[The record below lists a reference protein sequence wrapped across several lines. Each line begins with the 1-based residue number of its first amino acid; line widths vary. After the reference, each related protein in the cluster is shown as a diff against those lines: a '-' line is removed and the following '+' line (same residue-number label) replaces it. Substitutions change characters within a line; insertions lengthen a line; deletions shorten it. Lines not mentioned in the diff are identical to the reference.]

1 MPFWIIF
8 CSLTVC
14 GISIN
19 PLNFS
24 TLVTKTPRRKRRSV
38 KGYKLEKAK
47 TMPVCGLSQ
56 LVRELCLF
64 GAAKMNEI
72 LFVMSLAQ
80 KLHDLDVEFHLLN
93 V

>member
-1 MPFWIIF
+1 
-8 CSLTVC
+8 
-14 GISIN
+14 
-19 PLNFS
+19 
-24 TLVTKTPRRKRRSV
+24 
-38 KGYKLEKAK
+38 
-47 TMPVCGLSQ
+47 MPVCGLSQ